1 MYVAL
6 VPNRNSPPAYLLRE
20 GYREDGKVKSRT
32 LANLSHW
39 PLAKIERLRRVLRD
53 EVLSGAAE
61 GLTMLRSLPHG
72 HVAAVLGITRKIGLD
87 RLLAVGQ
94 APARLAA
101 LVLAMILARVIDPA
115 SKLATARQLDAATAT
130 SSLGPLL
137 ELGTVSEQ
145 ELYAALDWLL
155 SQQSRI
161 ESRLAQ
167 RHLSQGTL
175 VLYDVSSTYF
185 EGRTCPLAR
194 RDYSRDGKRDK
205 LQIIF
210 GLLCASDGCPV
221 AVEVFEGNTG
231 DPSTLAAQITKLKQR
246 FHLDHVVLVGDR
258 GMITEARVETVL
270 KPAGL
275 DWITA
280 LRAPT
285 IRMLLEQ
292 GAFQL
297 SLFDERDLAE
307 VTSLDFP
314 DERLVVCRNPW
325 LAAERARKRRDLLA
339 ATEADLRKVVKA
351 VARKTKPL
359 RGADKIGLA
368 AGAVLNRHK
377 VAKHFILTITDD
389 TFGFDRNTEAIE
401 AEGRLAVDLQAV
413 SRALC
418 SGLAASG
425 LGTLRGCD
433 DGRSRGGSL
442 GALMIVEQNGSQRL
456 THVPL
461 EIIGEHAQQHVGT
474 DPIGQAVVDRPD
486 LKIDGLDGPER
497 AFGLAQALIEPHDI
511 AGGERCLVEIGAD
524 DIEAIEPALGLDGL
538 GVAVEAERIVGD
550 GQDEVLGHLMPI
562 EHRTGGEAD
571 LVGAAQRFGLAG
583 DSFGHLAQ
591 VGFGGGQQVQTFA
604 GTLGGEPGI
613 AADHQTVI
621 GKVRRG
627 HLGKIAFVEQRE
639 LERALLQQRPDGRRT
654 QCGDPVEASGL

>member
-6 VPNRNSPPAYLLRE
+6 VPNRSSPPAYLLRE

-72 HVAAVLGITRKIGLD
+72 HVAAVLGIARKIGLD
-87 RLLAVGQ
+87 RLLAAGQ

-101 LVLAMILARVIDPA
+101 LVLAMVLARVIDPA

-194 RDYSRDGKRDK
+194 RGYSRDGKRDK

-231 DPSTLAAQITKLKQR
+231 DPSTLATQVAKLKQR

-285 IRMLLEQ
+285 IRILLDQ

-307 VTSLDFP
+307 VTSPDFP
-314 DERLVVCRNPW
+314 DDRLVVCRNPM
-325 LAAERARKRRDLLA
+325 LAAERARKRLDLLA
-339 ATEADLRKVVKA
+339 ATEADLRKVAKA
-351 VARKTKPL
+351 VARKTKPV

-389 TFGFDRNTEAIE
+389 TFGFERNTEAVE
-401 AEGRLAVDLQAV
+401 AEGKLDGFYVIRTNLDKDTLATSDVVRVYKSLSQAERGSGRSGPSILRSDRSPPPLRSGPRPCAAVHARLLYPDLPR
-413 SRALC
+413 SRKPPC
-418 SGLAASG
+418 Q
-425 LGTLRGCD
+425 TLRLGFYRWHD
-433 DGRSRGGSL
+433 PPRLPGQRIAQGPDRTGSGRFGGASPGAAGERAGAAGRRHELRSRRES
-442 GALMIVEQNGSQRL
+442 
-456 THVPL
+456 
-461 EIIGEHAQQHVGT
+461 
-474 DPIGQAVVDRPD
+474 
-486 LKIDGLDGPER
+486 
-497 AFGLAQALIEPHDI
+497 
-511 AGGERCLVEIGAD
+511 
-524 DIEAIEPALGLDGL
+524 PA
-538 GVAVEAERIVGD
+538 A
-550 GQDEVLGHLMPI
+550 
-562 EHRTGGEAD
+562 
-571 LVGAAQRFGLAG
+571 
-583 DSFGHLAQ
+583 
-591 VGFGGGQQVQTFA
+591 
-604 GTLGGEPGI
+604 
-613 AADHQTVI
+613 
-621 GKVRRG
+621 
-627 HLGKIAFVEQRE
+627 
-639 LERALLQQRPDGRRT
+639 GRRY
-654 QCGDPVEASGL
+654 DPHLVSAV